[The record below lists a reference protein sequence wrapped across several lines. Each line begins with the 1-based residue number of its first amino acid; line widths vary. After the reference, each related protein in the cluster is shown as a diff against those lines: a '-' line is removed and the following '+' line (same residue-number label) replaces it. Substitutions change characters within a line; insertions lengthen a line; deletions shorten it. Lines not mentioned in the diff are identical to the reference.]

1 MSCRWILCFLG
12 LVAMPLCAADP
23 ERAIRQPSWRWTM
36 DERLALRLDTLDMRE
51 REPAYGH
58 RIPGKYVIE
67 GARDPQLFFPTELF
81 DAYLWRF
88 VDPRGVWPRPDARF
102 PAIERIASRWIAS
115 YRKQPFSDETCRQLA
130 LALAMARA
138 EYGADAFDR
147 FLYETV
153 APQLTMTYE
162 RSSEE
167 AARLRSHERGCRE
180 H

>member
-1 MSCRWILCFLG
+1 MNRRWILCFLG

-23 ERAIRQPSWRWTM
+23 ERAVRQPVWRWTT
-36 DERLALRLDTLDMRE
+36 DERLALRLDVVDMRE
-51 REPAYGH
+51 RNRAYGFPV
-58 RIPGKYVIE
+58 PGKYVIQ
-67 GARDPQLFFPTELF
+67 GSRDPALFFPTELF

-88 VDPRGVWPRPDARF
+88 IDPKGTGPRSDARF
-102 PAIERIASRWIAS
+102 PAMERIAARWIAS
-115 YRKQPFSDETCRQLA
+115 YRNSGISDETCRQLA

-138 EYGADAFDR
+138 EYGAEAFDR

-153 APQLTMTYE
+153 APHLTMVYE

-167 AARLRSHERGCRE
+167 AARLRSQERGCRK